1 MKLFNRRIQH
11 QATITLEIPEAKKP
25 QQPPTKPQ
33 RHPHRQRVCA
43 TRTLPSKTP
52 GKPVSHAH
60 IHLLLARLNVTLPKN
75 TRAKVK
81 LHFVT
86 IRTDSLSRQDTLL
99 LEERN
104 GLFFST
110 RQVKNVYSKQKI
122 NQVKNKGPPD
132 NT

>member
-1 MKLFNRRIQH
+1 M
-11 QATITLEIPEAKKP
+11 
-25 QQPPTKPQ
+25 
-33 RHPHRQRVCA
+33 
-43 TRTLPSKTP
+43 
-52 GKPVSHAH
+52 
-60 IHLLLARLNVTLPKN
+60 
-75 TRAKVK
+75 RAKVK

-122 NQVKNKGPPD
+122 NQIKNKGPPD